1 MGPRRA
7 LCLLAA
13 GLASLAPGQLALQ
26 TVASGLSNPIA
37 MIQDPTAP
45 TRFLIVQ
52 QRGRVRV
59 LHDGTLQATDF
70 LDLTGL
76 VSTGGERGLLGLAFH
91 PDYAVN
97 GFVFVNFTE
106 PSTGATRIVRY
117 TRSGANAGQVD
128 PTTARNVLR
137 IVQPY
142 TNHNGGTIAFGADG
156 YLYIGMGDGGSG
168 NDPENRAQSPTEL
181 LGKMLRLDVD
191 RDDFPT
197 DPDRN
202 YGVPADNPFLDSIP
216 ITAAGEI
223 WAFGVRNPWKWS
235 FDEARFGGLGAMLI
249 ADVGQNAWEEVN
261 YEPRGLGGR
270 NYGWRMMEGTH
281 ATGLTGSAYTP
292 WVNPLIEYDHSLG
305 AAVTG
310 GYIYRGVSLGPTHYG
325 RYFFADYTS
334 GRVWS
339 VFVNVDPLTQLA
351 TFGPPTE
358 HTLDLSGTSSVGNV
372 SSFAVDD
379 EGELYVIRYAG
390 SVAKI
395 VPESDLGNVASGH
408 LAFAG
413 YPAGAARPEV
423 IAFEVRPRGST
434 TPTHTFTLAL
444 DGEDGFRFPV
454 PASDLDLS
462 VKTGT
467 FLRRTIPVNAAGGD
481 VTGVLLNLVNGDVD
495 GNNTVNIADFLA
507 LRRAFGSSIGG
518 ANYAPGAD
526 LNKDGSVN
534 VADFI
539 VLRSGFGQS
548 GDA

>member
-1 MGPRRA
+1 MGLRRVLVFLA
-7 LCLLAA
+7 L
-13 GLASLAPGQLALQ
+13 GFVSIAPGQLALQ
-26 TVASGLSNPIA
+26 TVATGLSSPIA
-37 MIQDPTAP
+37 MIQDPTLAN
-45 TRFLIVQ
+45 RFFIVQ

-59 LHDGTLQATDF
+59 LLNGVLQGTDF

-91 PDYAVN
+91 PNYANN

-106 PSTGATRIVRY
+106 PTTGATRIVRY
-117 TRSGANAGQVD
+117 TRSGSNPGQVD
-128 PTTARNVLR
+128 AGSATNILR
-137 IVQPY
+137 VVQPY
-142 TNHNGGTIAFGADG
+142 SNHNGGTIAFGADG

-168 NDPENRAQSPTEL
+168 DDPENRAQSPTEL

-197 DPDRN
+197 DSARN
-202 YGVPADNPFLDSIP
+202 YGIPGDNPFVDGDP

-249 ADVGQNAWEEVN
+249 GDVGQNAWEEVN

-281 ATGLTGSAYTP
+281 PTGLTGSAYTP
-292 WVNPLIEYDHSLG
+292 WINPLLEYDHSEG
-305 AAVTG
+305 SSITG
-310 GYIYRGVSLGPTHYG
+310 GFLYRGSALGPTHYG
-325 RYFFADYTS
+325 RYFFADYVA

-339 VFVNVDPLTQLA
+339 AFVQVDPLTKLA
-351 TFGPPTE
+351 TFGAPTE
-358 HTLDLSGTSSVGNV
+358 HTLDLSGASSLGNV
-372 SSFAVDD
+372 SSFAVDAQ
-379 EGELYVIRYAG
+379 GELYIVLYGG
-390 SVAKI
+390 SVAKVI
-395 VPESDLGNVASGH
+395 PEGDLGNVASGR
-408 LAFAG
+408 LAFG
-413 YPAGAARPEV
+413 GFPVGAPRPEV
-423 IAFEVRPRGST
+423 IAVEIRPRGSV
-434 TPTHTFTLAL
+434 TPMHVFTIAL
-444 DGEDGFRFPV
+444 DSADGFRLPV
-454 PASDLDLS
+454 PAASLDLS

-467 FLRRTIPVNAAGGD
+467 FLRRTVAAEAGDGD
-481 VTGVLLNLVNGDVD
+481 VTDVLLNLVNGDVD
-495 GNNTVNIADFLA
+495 GNNTVNIADFLS
-507 LRRAFGSSIGG
+507 LRRAFGSSVGG
-518 ANYAPGAD
+518 ANYEPGAD